1 MDGLK
6 QWALTLIIGGLA
18 GTFVIALSPNGAAS
32 KTLRTVIG
40 IFIVLVVCSPLS
52 KLENEDGSLPV
63 FNENGGYGSFD
74 EEDNL
79 KEYLVSVCRDSAE
92 NEIRKT
98 ASELGIKAGNAEIN
112 MYIDENYCIIIQE
125 ILVRT
130 EGGKTEEFYALL
142 EERLGVPVRIISR

>member
-18 GTFVIALSPNGAAS
+18 GTFVVALSPNGAAS

-40 IFIVLVVCSPLS
+40 IFIVLTVCTPLS
-52 KLENEDGSLPV
+52 GFADKDDFVSA
-63 FNENGGYGSFD
+63 FNGNGGYGSFD
-74 EEDNL
+74 EEESL

-112 MYIDENYCIIIQE
+112 LYIDEDCCIIIQE
-125 ILVRT
+125 VLVRT
-130 EGGKTEEFYALL
+130 EGGETEEFSALL

>member
-18 GTFVIALSPNGAAS
+18 GTFVIALSLNGAAS

-52 KLENEDGSLPV
+52 KLENEDGSLLV

-74 EEDNL
+74 EEENL
-79 KEYLVSVCRDSAE
+79 KEYLVSVCRESAE

-98 ASELGIKAGNAEIN
+98 ASELGINAGNAEIN

-125 ILVRT
+125 VLVRT
-130 EGGKTEEFYALL
+130 EGGKTEEFSVLL